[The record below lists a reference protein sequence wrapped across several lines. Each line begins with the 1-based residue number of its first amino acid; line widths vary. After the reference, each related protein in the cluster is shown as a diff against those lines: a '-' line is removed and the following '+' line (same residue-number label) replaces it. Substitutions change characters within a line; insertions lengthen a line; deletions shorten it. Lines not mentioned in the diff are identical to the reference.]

1 MFVSLVVLATKLLDL
16 PAVEKT
22 YTTTDALNALW
33 TQIPAQLV
41 LKIFK
46 STTMDTVVV
55 IL

>member
-22 YTTTDALNALW
+22 YTTTDALNAMQ
-33 TQIPAQLV
+33 TQISAQIV
-41 LKIFK
+41 FKIFQ